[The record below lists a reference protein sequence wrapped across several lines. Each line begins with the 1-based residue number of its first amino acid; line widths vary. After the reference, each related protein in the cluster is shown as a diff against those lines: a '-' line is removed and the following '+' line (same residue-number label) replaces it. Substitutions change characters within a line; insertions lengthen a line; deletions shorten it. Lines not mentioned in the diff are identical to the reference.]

1 MSKHILVA
9 GPPRRAIRGEL
20 TLPGDKSISHRVV
33 MMGSL
38 AEGRTEVNGFLP
50 GEDNL
55 ATVDMF
61 SRMGVKT
68 EWLNSEKTH
77 LLIHGVGLTGLMEP
91 EDVLNAGNSG
101 TCARLMAGVLAG
113 QDFYSVITGDASLR
127 NRPMD
132 RIVAPLRAM
141 GATLDGRKRAGRLP
155 LSIRGGNLRGIQ
167 HRSPVASAQI
177 KSCVLFAALFAEGE
191 TSVTEPSRSR
201 DHTERLF
208 PVFGQRVD
216 VCDRTIR
223 LSPARSLH
231 APDAA
236 ISIPADPS
244 SASFFAV
251 ASSLLPGSKVRL
263 CRVGVN
269 PRRDGWRRILLSM
282 GARLSLERETCLGA
296 EPVADIV
303 IHAAD
308 LHGVAVDKA
317 DVVDAIDEFPVLFVA
332 AALAEGEFILTGAEE
347 LRAKESDRIE
357 TMASALR
364 KMGADVEP
372 LPDGIHI
379 QGRSGLK
386 GGIRIDAAHDHRIA
400 MAVSVAAQRAD
411 GEVEIENAEAIVTS
425 FPDFVPMAQCLGMN
439 MCWK

>member
-1 MSKHILVA
+1 MSKRILVA
-9 GPPRRAIRGEL
+9 GPPGGGIQGEL
-20 TLPGDKSISHRVV
+20 SLPGDKSISHRVV
-33 MMGSL
+33 MLGSL
-38 AEGRTEVNGFLP
+38 AEGRTEIDGFLP

-55 ATVDMF
+55 ATVGMF
-61 SRMGVKT
+61 SRMGVRT
-68 EWLNSEKTH
+68 EWLNPEKTH
-77 LLIHGVGLTGLMEP
+77 LLIHGVGLTGLTEP

-113 QDFYSVITGDASLR
+113 QGFFSVITGDASLR
-127 NRPMD
+127 SRPMG
-132 RIVAPLRAM
+132 RIVAPLREM
-141 GATLDGRKRAGRLP
+141 GASVDGRDRAGRLP
-155 LSIRGGNLRGIQ
+155 LCIRGGKLHGIRY
-167 HRSPVASAQI
+167 RSPVASAQV
-177 KSCVLFAALFAEGE
+177 KSCLLFAALFAEGE
-191 TSVTEPSRSR
+191 SSVTEPVPSR

-208 PVFGQRVD
+208 PIFGQRVD
-216 VCDRTIR
+216 VCDRTVR
-223 LSPARSLH
+223 LLPAGGLH
-231 APDAA
+231 APDAT

-251 ASSLLPGSKVRL
+251 ASSLLPGSRVRL
-263 CRVGVN
+263 GHVGVN

-282 GARLSLERETCLGA
+282 GARLSLERETLLGA

-308 LHGVAVDKA
+308 LHGVAVNRA

-332 AALAEGEFILTGAEE
+332 AALAKGEFVLTGAEE

-357 TMASALR
+357 TMAAALR
-364 KMGADVEP
+364 KMGADVET

-379 QGRSGLK
+379 QGRSSLK

-411 GEVEIENAEAIVTS
+411 AEVEIVNAEAIVTS
-425 FPDFVPMAQCLGMN
+425 FPDFVRMAQDLGMN
-439 MCWK
+439 VYWK